1 MSTPVQSLLANLKA
15 STAQLVGII
24 AGARHIPAGSVD
36 VQLALTKQVTTLLAD
51 IIRAHEKGEY
61 IPGIVVSCSKE
72 LMRVCSMTPRALPNW
87 HSIGHDDPRVARHAW
102 RKQVHAWEVL
112 GDNSCDLPVVPNP
125 STGPL
130 TVNLLSPP
138 VPSPT
143 PVPSPAPVIPSPPIV
158 TGPSSK
164 TGTEFRDK
172 GKGKAVSVDLEP
184 EVGGSNKRKSPM
196 ISGHSSQPPK
206 SAMKGHKRVKSTRL
220 PKSKPFVESED
231 DEDPI
236 VQPISG
242 RVPEVVLPQLSTIVV
257 RTPQLPRSPGSPKKQ
272 SFGPASLTA
281 GRRPEVMESPVSH
294 PEARATSGSRPEVE
308 ESSDDTSSASDG
320 DPLANTTF
328 DITIPGL
335 NNPCHYCI
343 KEDWPCATR
352 FDKRTNLP
360 CLSCIRCST
369 KKIKCNPASLGSP
382 PKRIRGRSTTGRTR
396 SKTSAPAPSTA
407 PSPSLSRARTRSQ
420 SRGPSRTPA
429 IPAATTPQVQSRGR
443 SKTITTKK
451 TPAPAPAPAPAP
463 VRSSSF
469 AVPCAALDVPMP
481 DLHSMAI
488 AIQDGAAHIAILEA
502 RVQEQDAKI
511 DTLQHLHESL
521 RRTVVDRHPSFS
533 LPDTPADATILLDQ
547 SGPHPS
553 ILPLPSALSN
563 LIDLDISVM
572 QPTPL
577 TVEDGS
583 AMVGLMVE
591 PTQVQPEGPQ
601 SSGEIM
607 LPDEPGNL
615 LPESSGNIVVPNEPG
630 NLLPEYD
637 SSDEELDVEGKV
649 DLPGEEVEMAT

>member
-1 MSTPVQSLLANLKA
+1 MSTPVQSSLADLKA

-72 LMRVCSMTPRALPNW
+72 LMR
-87 HSIGHDDPRVARHAW
+87 
-102 RKQVHAWEVL
+102 QVRAWEAL

-130 TVNLLSPP
+130 TVNLPSPP

-143 PVPSPAPVIPSPPIV
+143 PVPSPAPVIPSPPV
-158 TGPSSK
+158 VAGPSGK

-206 SAMKGHKRVKSTRL
+206 SAMKGRKRVKSTRL

-236 VQPISG
+236 VQPISR

-281 GRRPEVMESPVSH
+281 GRRPEVM
-294 PEARATSGSRPEVE
+294 ATSGSRPEVE

-320 DPLANTTF
+320 DPPANTTF
-328 DITIPGL
+328 DITIPWPEQPLPLLRQGGL
-335 NNPCHYCI
+335 ALREPVL
-343 KEDWPCATR
+343 T
-352 FDKRTNLP
+352 
-360 CLSCIRCST
+360 
-369 KKIKCNPASLGSP
+369 
-382 PKRIRGRSTTGRTR
+382 
-396 SKTSAPAPSTA
+396 
-407 PSPSLSRARTRSQ
+407 
-420 SRGPSRTPA
+420 RGPTSPA
-429 IPAATTPQVQSRGR
+429 CLASAAPPRRSNATLHLWDPRPNGPREVQSRGR

-469 AVPCAALDVPMP
+469 AVPRAALDVPMP

-488 AIQDGAAHIAILEA
+488 AIRDGAARIAILEA
-502 RVQEQDAKI
+502 R
-511 DTLQHLHESL
+511 SL

-553 ILPLPSALSN
+553 ISPLPSALSN

-601 SSGEIM
+601 SSGEIV